1 MGISMQNVTEQI
13 QQMYGMPKGVFIF
26 KIESGSAADMAGL
39 KKGDI
44 IVKFDGARISTS
56 SDLEE
61 NMQYYKAGDT
71 ATITVKRVINGE
83 YETVEV
89 EITLGKRPENK

>member
-1 MGISMQNVTEQI
+1 
-13 QQMYGMPKGVFIF
+13 
-26 KIESGSAADMAGL
+26 
-39 KKGDI
+39 
-44 IVKFDGARISTS
+44 
-56 SDLEE
+56 
-61 NMQYYKAGDT
+61 MQYYKAGDT